1 MRSFIAALIAGTSY
15 YWAFHAL
22 PEGAWLTAWKGA
34 GVGLLALWA
43 AARGAWALA
52 LVLALGALGDVLI
65 EAAGL
70 VTGALAFLA
79 GHLVAILYYRRER
92 RAALS
97 PSQRALVWLL
107 PGAVAFTA
115 WSLPADRMLAWGIG
129 LYALALGGMAA
140 SAWASRFP
148 RYWVGLGAIAFVA
161 SDLLLFARLGPL
173 RGSAVPDW
181 GVWPLYFGGQAMI
194 AWGVVGAVG
203 RPAAANR

>member
-1 MRSFIAALIAGTSY
+1 MRHAILAAGLLAGASY
-15 YWAFHAL
+15 FWGFHAL
-22 PEGAWLTAWKGA
+22 PPGALLTLWKTA

-43 AARGAWALA
+43 ALARARGIA
-52 LVLALGALGDVLI
+52 LVLALGAMGDGLI
-65 EAAGL
+65 EALGLGAGA
-70 VTGALAFLA
+70 VAFLL
-79 GHLVAILYYRRER
+79 GHLVAIGFYRRHR

-107 PGAVAFTA
+107 PGAVAVTA
-115 WSLPADRMLAWGIG
+115 WALVPDGTLAWQVA

-148 RYWVGLGAIAFVA
+148 RYWVGLGAMAFVA

-173 RGSAVPDW
+173 AGSAVPDW

-194 AWGVVGAVG
+194 AWGVVMQRARV
-203 RPAAANR
+203 A